1 MQTHK
6 KEALVWKWYG
16 VKVLYKY
23 LVSGKPTP
31 EKIDTSY
38 NEHQIFEESIL
49 LIQAQSFDQA
59 YELAEQEAK
68 EREDSYTNVYDQ
80 LIEFKYIESL
90 DAFELFEDGR
100 LASGTEVYSR
110 FVHTSKEEKFND
122 FLTRYYPEVVES
134 EEEQIKRNFILRNR
148 DFN

>member
-1 MQTHK
+1 
-6 KEALVWKWYG
+6 WYG
-16 VKVLYKY
+16 VKVLYKHI
-23 LVSGKPTP
+23 VSGKPTP
-31 EKIDTSY
+31 EKIDTNY

-49 LIQAQSFDQA
+49 LIKAQSFDQA

-68 EREDSYTNVYDQ
+68 GHKDSYTNVYDQ
-80 LIEFKYIESL
+80 LVEFKYIESL
-90 DAFELFEDGR
+90 DVFELFEDEE

-110 FVHTSKEEKFND
+110 FVHTSKGEKFSD
-122 FLTRYYPEVVES
+122 FLTRYYPEVVEG

>member
-6 KEALVWKWYG
+6 EETLVWKWYG
-16 VKVLYKY
+16 VKVLYKH

-31 EKIDTSY
+31 EKIDPNY

-49 LIQAQSFDQA
+49 LIKAQSFDQA
-59 YELAEQEAK
+59 YELA
-68 EREDSYTNVYDQ
+68 
-80 LIEFKYIESL
+80 EFKYIESL
-90 DAFELFEDGR
+90 DAFELFEDEE

-110 FVHTSKEEKFND
+110 FVHTSKEEKFSD
-122 FLTRYYPEVVES
+122 FLTRYYPEVVED
-134 EEEQIKRNFILRNR
+134 EEEQIKRSFILRNR

>member
-6 KEALVWKWYG
+6 GETLVWKWYG
-16 VKVLYKY
+16 VKVLYKHI
-23 LVSGKPTP
+23 VSGKPTP
-31 EKIDTSY
+31 EKIDTNY

-49 LIQAQSFDQA
+49 LIKAQSFDQA

-68 EREDSYTNVYDQ
+68 GHEDSYTNVYDQ
-80 LIEFKYIESL
+80 LVEFKYIESL
-90 DAFELFEDGR
+90 DAFELFEDEE

-110 FVHTSKEEKFND
+110 FVHTSKGEKFSD